1 MNRRVCIFLAFF
13 VVACAGKRHPPPR
26 GIVFVSVRP
35 PEHEGEEIYTISPDG
50 TGERRLTYS
59 GDGRNSNIPQWSPD
73 GTRIAFASNR
83 EDEDGWSS
91 IYVMDAD
98 GIDVRRLTP
107 VGSRDYMPIWSPD
120 GKKIAFMSSRDG
132 NAEVYVMGPD
142 GSDLQRL
149 TDNDAFD
156 AAYFWSLDSRR
167 LVFSSTRDD
176 DVAMIY
182 IMESDGSDVRT
193 IGTGLGGGW
202 AHDENHLWFMD
213 YPASENNGVP
223 CYGVMDLEGS
233 VAERWCGP
241 NPNLGLKHAQC
252 VSPDETQIAFT
263 APPDGEVS
271 FPVTAEQMDKLEL
284 YVADADGSNVQRLT
298 FNDYYD
304 GHCSW

>member
-1 MNRRVCIFLAFF
+1 MDRRVGLFLALF
-13 VVACAGKRHPPPR
+13 VVACVGERQPPPR

-35 PEHEGEEIYTISPDG
+35 PEHEGEEIYIINADG
-50 TGERRLTYS
+50 TGERRLTIS
-59 GDGRNSNIPQWSPD
+59 GDGKNSNIPRWSPD

-83 EDEDGWSS
+83 EDDSGWSS

-98 GIDVRRLTP
+98 GANVRRLTP

-120 GKKIAFMSSRDG
+120 GKRIAFMSSRDG

-156 AAYFWSLDSRR
+156 AAYFWSPDGRR
-167 LVFSSTRDD
+167 LVFSSTRDN

-182 IMESDGSDVRT
+182 IMESDGSDVRA

-202 AHDENHLWFMD
+202 AYDENHIWFMD
-213 YPASENNGVP
+213 YPASEKDGVP

-233 VAERWCGP
+233 VVEQWCGAKP
-241 NPNLGLKHAQC
+241 NQGLKHANC
-252 VSPDETQIAFT
+252 YSPDSAQIAFT

-271 FPVTAEQMDKLEL
+271 FPVTPEQMNSLEL